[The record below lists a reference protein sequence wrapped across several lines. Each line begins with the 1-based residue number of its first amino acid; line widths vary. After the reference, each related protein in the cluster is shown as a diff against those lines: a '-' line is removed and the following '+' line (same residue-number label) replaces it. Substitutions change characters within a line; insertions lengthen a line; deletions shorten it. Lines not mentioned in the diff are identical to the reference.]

1 MAYLS
6 NSVDPPNDI
15 LAGVRRASLTNI
27 GQSLRI
33 TEHVNCLLQ
42 LLMVLGAHDH
52 GGRLAVARHYDWL
65 VLVFH
70 PVDDLGEVVADISKR
85 LSRHDHNG
93 DAFGARDEPGVY
105 GERRWRPA

>member
-27 GQSLRI
+27 GPCLRI
-33 TEHVNCLLQ
+33 TEHVNWLLQ

-70 PVDDLGEVVADISKR
+70 PVDDLGEVGADISKR

-93 DAFGARDEPGVY
+93 GA
-105 GERRWRPA
+105 

>member
-33 TEHVNCLLQ
+33 TGHVNCLLQ
-42 LLMVLGAHDH
+42 LLKVIGAHDH

-65 VLVFH
+65 VTVFH
-70 PVDDLGEVVADISKR
+70 PVDDLGELR
-85 LSRHDHNG
+85 LDLCERKYVRHDHK
-93 DAFGARDEPGVY
+93 Y
-105 GERRWRPA
+105 SHQERTS